1 MEIKEIIEYRKMYSD
16 CYSKFIDGLQAKNR
30 IRQIL
35 SGKVVLSDIK
45 TLYKNTENYDELEK
59 EFSYLE
65 KEILKIVNDY
75 CIDELDKMTANYLN
89 NILLLL
95 SYNNQIISGFSL
107 VKTDKK
113 QDCATDLD
121 FPTII
126 RKRKT
131 ILSEIEKFENSFL
144 KGFNI

>member
-16 CYSKFIDGLQAKNR
+16 CYSKFIYCLQAKDR
-30 IRQIL
+30 IRHIL

-45 TLYKNTENYDELEK
+45 TLYKNAVNYNELEK

-65 KEILKIVNDY
+65 KEILRIVNDY
-75 CIDELDKMTANYLN
+75 CIDELDKITAKYLN

-113 QDCATDLD
+113 QDCATDLSY
-121 FPTII
+121 PTIS
-126 RKRKT
+126 RKIKT
-131 ILSEIEKFENSFL
+131 IVSEIEEFENSFL